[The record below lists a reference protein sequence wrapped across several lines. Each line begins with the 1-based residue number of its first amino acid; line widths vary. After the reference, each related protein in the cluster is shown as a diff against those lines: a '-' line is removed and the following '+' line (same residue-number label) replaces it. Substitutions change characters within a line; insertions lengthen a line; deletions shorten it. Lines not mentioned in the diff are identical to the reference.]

1 MPYGRLAN
9 TSSRTHRLQAFFF
22 SICCLWLVRH
32 CLSTGLFGSLC
43 FSLHLSSGAECS
55 TLTIHLPCHCYQRHM
70 DVSWWPIR
78 NSPAYSMGD
87 ILANRVLF
95 FNDIHCSIWTKEGL
109 EYLHVD
115 LYMGHLYGTF
125 IIYRIRGKTLRTFT
139 ESCYCHMH
147 TDVCW
152 HRNGTKVL
160 INHFLFLLQGDF
172 IISIITRPFIFAAL
186 QHIEGMYHSNTL
198 FTICA
203 IIRSIRIYNMDTF
216 KLNW

>member
-1 MPYGRLAN
+1 MPYGCLAN

-55 TLTIHLPCHCYQRHM
+55 TLTIHLPCHSYQRHM

-78 NSPAYSMGD
+78 NSPASSQRD
-87 ILANRVLF
+87 ILANQVFFLMTVIVQYEQKKVL
-95 FNDIHCSIWTKEGL
+95 NIYMSPSIWVTYMAHSS
-109 EYLHVD
+109 YLKSEEEHCI
-115 LYMGHLYGTF
+115 HF
-125 IIYRIRGKTLRTFT
+125 AK
-139 ESCYCHMH
+139 SCHCHMH

-160 INHFLFLLQGDF
+160 INHFLSLLQCDF
-172 IISIITRPFIFAAL
+172 IIL
-186 QHIEGMYHSNTL
+186 
-198 FTICA
+198 
-203 IIRSIRIYNMDTF
+203 IIRSLFQLCSFTMYRRHISH
-216 KLNW
+216 